1 MESRSLIRNS
11 TLIMKLPTINKK
23 ILDAPFVHC
32 YWKDINSSAIWT
44 SLKEAKASKVTICI
58 TAGWLLST
66 DKNVKVNAGEVKFN
80 DDGTLGDVGNV
91 TTMPSVNVLKIKKV
105 SV

>member
-1 MESRSLIRNS
+1 
-11 TLIMKLPTINKK
+11 MKLPKINKK

-32 YWKDINSSAIWT
+32 YWKDINASAIWT

-58 TAGWLLST
+58 TAGWLLRA
-66 DKNVKVNAGEVKFN
+66 DKDVHIIAGDVNFN
-80 DDGTLGDVGNV
+80 DDGTLGDVGNI

>member
-1 MESRSLIRNS
+1 
-11 TLIMKLPTINKK
+11 MKLPTINKK
-23 ILDAPFVHC
+23 ILNAPFVSLH
-32 YWKDINSSAIWT
+32 WKDINSNSAIWT

-58 TAGWLLST
+58 TVGWLLRA
-66 DKNVKVNAGEVKFN
+66 DKDVHIIAGDVNFN

-105 SV
+105 SL

>member
-1 MESRSLIRNS
+1 M
-11 TLIMKLPTINKK
+11 
-23 ILDAPFVHC
+23 HC
-32 YWKDINSSAIWT
+32 YWKDINASAIWT

-58 TAGWLLST
+58 TVGWLLRA
-66 DKNVKVNAGEVKFN
+66 DKEVHIIAGDVNFN

>member
-1 MESRSLIRNS
+1 
-11 TLIMKLPTINKK
+11 MKLPNINKK

-58 TAGWLLST
+58 TAGWLLRA
-66 DKNVKVNAGEVKFN
+66 DKDVHVIAGDVNFN
-80 DDGTLGDVGNV
+80 DDGTVNEGGNSTV
-91 TTMPSVNVLKIKKV
+91 IPKSNILKLKEIKL
-105 SV
+105 